1 MIQGAFGLPRCG
13 KTTWLASIAFRERLK
28 IYQGVSNYTNIVS
41 TTPLFGADLVT
52 REQLLD
58 YNYYNTL
65 ILIDEVSLFFG
76 NRDWKKFGERATHMF
91 AMHGHFGNSIVW
103 CTQKVD
109 DVDVKIFALT
119 EKLYYVKKCRFGSKT
134 KLYLCPHAIAF
145 NEQTARPVQGFFRPR
160 FFSRLF
166 AIRLHRRDWY
176 DCFDTHAQLDQFTSG
191 HDTYRSGMQHFPF
204 LALHKGFFA

>member
-13 KTTWLASIAFRERLK
+13 KTTWLASIAFRERMK
-28 IYQGVSNYTNIVS
+28 IYQGISNFREIVS

-119 EKLYYVKKCRFGSKT
+119 ERLYYVKKCKLFRHNT

-160 FFSRLF
+160 LMSRLF
-166 AIRLHRRDWY
+166 AIRVHRKDWY
-176 DCFDTHAQLDQFTSG
+176 ACFDTHARLEQFTSG
-191 HDTYRSGMQHFPF
+191 YENYSNGLHHFPF
-204 LALHKGFFA
+204 VIDGFFG